1 MYRTFVLGFLFI
13 FFGCYSKK
21 NIELVNY
28 EKIVSHR
35 NKGLAYLEEENFTE
49 AEKEFKEL
57 TFLAPQDPLGY
68 ANLGLTYLKS
78 DGQINKSEQWLKKAL
93 ELNQKDPEIR
103 ILLILYYELNSQD
116 SLAFNILKE
125 SINYSP
131 NHIKTL
137 YKLTEYYLKRNDIN
151 SKQIA
156 QIYLKKIVELIPA
169 NISAQ
174 LKLIEI
180 LLNEN
185 KISEATRGLNKI
197 SQIFPKLPENSVEML
212 ENSIRFL
219 NMEDL
224 DQAKT
229 YVMIF
234 ENLIR
239 PTSFYKSS
247 LIELK
252 GNVGPVSGS
261 PILRFTKIEPVKKY
275 KKAKDYALS
284 KNKIGLFSSSISFLF
299 IMSLLLFNGYG
310 FIDQL
315 ITSDI
320 LKSLLPFNIH
330 SGFAQSGLFFLIL
343 FILNSIIS
351 IPFSYYNTFVIEEKF
366 GFNRT
371 TKSTFFLDILKS
383 FLLSILIGGALL
395 FLALYL
401 YDNLNDGFWL
411 WLWIGLSFLIIFI
424 NMFYA
429 DLIVPIFNKLKP
441 LDDGELRQKIEKYSK
456 EVGYLL
462 KNIYVI
468 DGSKRS
474 TKANAFFSGLG
485 PRKTIALYDTLI
497 EKHTEDELVA
507 VLAHEVGHFKKKHIF
522 SGLIMSII
530 QIGVMT
536 FFFELCLKL
545 PEISLALGGSEAS
558 FHLGLIGFSIIF
570 SPISMLSGILMNYIS
585 RKNEFEAD
593 AYAKETF
600 NGEDLSLALKKLS
613 VDSLSNIYPHP
624 LYVFFHY
631 SHPPLIQR
639 LRALN

>member
-1 MYRTFVLGFLFI
+1 MTTQLWFFIIISLVVYNYLF
-13 FFGCYSKK
+13 S
-21 NIELVNY
+21 
-28 EKIVSHR
+28 
-35 NKGLAYLEEENFTE
+35 
-49 AEKEFKEL
+49 
-57 TFLAPQDPLGY
+57 
-68 ANLGLTYLKS
+68 
-78 DGQINKSEQWLKKAL
+78 
-93 ELNQKDPEIR
+93 
-103 ILLILYYELNSQD
+103 
-116 SLAFNILKE
+116 NILDY
-125 SINYSP
+125 INHKNWKDEIP
-131 NHIKTL
+131 N
-137 YKLTEYYLKRNDIN
+137 
-151 SKQIA
+151 
-156 QIYLKKIVELIPA
+156 
-169 NISAQ
+169 
-174 LKLIEI
+174 
-180 LLNEN
+180 
-185 KISEATRGLNKI
+185 
-197 SQIFPKLPENSVEML
+197 
-212 ENSIRFL
+212 
-219 NMEDL
+219 
-224 DQAKT
+224 
-229 YVMIF
+229 
-234 ENLIR
+234 
-239 PTSFYKSS
+239 
-247 LIELK
+247 ELK
-252 GNVGPVSGS
+252 D
-261 PILRFTKIEPVKKY
+261 FYDKEKY
-275 KKAKDYALS
+275 KTAKDYALS

-310 FIDQL
+310 YIDQL
-315 ITSDI
+315 VTSDI

-330 SGFAQSGLFFLIL
+330 SGFAQSGLFLLIL
-343 FILNSIIS
+343 FMLNSIIS

-371 TKSTFFLDILKS
+371 TKSTFFLDIIKS

-411 WLWIGLSFLIIFI
+411 WLWIGLSFLMIFI

-497 EKHTEDELVA
+497 EKHSEDELVA

-570 SPISMLSGILMNYIS
+570 SPISILSGILMNYIS

>member
-1 MYRTFVLGFLFI
+1 MTTQFWFFIIISLVVFNYLFSI
-13 FFGCYSKK
+13 ILDY
-21 NIELVNY
+21 VN
-28 EKIVSHR
+28 HR
-35 NKGLAYLEEENFTE
+35 N
-49 AEKEFKEL
+49 
-57 TFLAPQDPLGY
+57 
-68 ANLGLTYLKS
+68 
-78 DGQINKSEQWLKKAL
+78 W
-93 ELNQKDPEIR
+93 KDEI
-103 ILLILYYELNSQD
+103 
-116 SLAFNILKE
+116 
-125 SINYSP
+125 P
-131 NHIKTL
+131 N
-137 YKLTEYYLKRNDIN
+137 
-151 SKQIA
+151 
-156 QIYLKKIVELIPA
+156 
-169 NISAQ
+169 
-174 LKLIEI
+174 
-180 LLNEN
+180 
-185 KISEATRGLNKI
+185 
-197 SQIFPKLPENSVEML
+197 
-212 ENSIRFL
+212 
-219 NMEDL
+219 
-224 DQAKT
+224 
-229 YVMIF
+229 
-234 ENLIR
+234 
-239 PTSFYKSS
+239 
-247 LIELK
+247 ELK
-252 GNVGPVSGS
+252 DFYN
-261 PILRFTKIEPVKKY
+261 EEKY
-275 KKAKDYALS
+275 KTAKSYALS

-299 IMSLLLFNGYG
+299 IISLLLFNGYG

-315 ITSDI
+315 VSSDI
-320 LKSLLPFNIH
+320 LKSFLPFDIN
-330 SGFAQSGLFFLIL
+330 SSFAQSGLFFLIL

-351 IPFSYYNTFVIEEKF
+351 IPFSYYNTFIIEEKF
-366 GFNRT
+366 GFNKT

-383 FLLSILIGGALL
+383 FLLSIFVGGALL

-401 YDNLNDGFWL
+401 YDNLNEGFWL
-411 WLWIGLSFLIIFI
+411 WLWIGLSLLMIFI

-530 QIGVMT
+530 QIGIMT
-536 FFFELCLKL
+536 LFFELCLKL
-545 PEISLALGGSEAS
+545 PEISLALGGSETS
-558 FHLGLIGFSIIF
+558 FHLGLIGFSIVF

-600 NGEDLSLALKKLS
+600 NGDDLSLALKKLS

-631 SHPPLIQR
+631 SHPPLIER